1 MKASAASRADRSR
14 HPNPM
19 VKHIKRYTA
28 MALLLLLAG
37 MRYANADTL
46 VIIGVVK
53 GGDRVAGASVKLYGT
68 RAQDRVSS
76 GHGYCV

>member
-1 MKASAASRADRSR
+1 
-14 HPNPM
+14 
-19 VKHIKRYTA
+19 